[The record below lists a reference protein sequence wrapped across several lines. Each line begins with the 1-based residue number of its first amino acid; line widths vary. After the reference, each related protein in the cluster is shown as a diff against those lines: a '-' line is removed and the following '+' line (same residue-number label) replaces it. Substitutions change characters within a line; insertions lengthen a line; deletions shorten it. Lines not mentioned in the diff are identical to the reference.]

1 MPKITNKEIMDEIV
15 RLAKLLEGDP
25 SNRHDLGLIG
35 DVKKNSS
42 FRRQAQ
48 KMFWTIFLLMIGG
61 NAPIFYFGSKLLA
74 KTIIGDSP

>member
-1 MPKITNKEIMDEIV
+1 MAKITNKEIMDEII
-15 RLAKLLEGDP
+15 RLSKLLEGDP
-25 SNRHDLGLIG
+25 ANRHDLGVIG

-48 KMFWTIFLLMIGG
+48 KMVWTIFLLMVGG

-74 KTIIGDSP
+74 KTIMGDSP